1 MGWLLSLDAPY
12 LVGILHPY
20 ASRLGKIEGL
30 ADVLCVNLDKNELKT
45 LNMPDPRVT
54 VPDMLKRVKSRGDPE
69 PHAAEMLAK
78 DLDEIMK
85 ADQILWDHD
94 ERGGASGSG
103 GGGAAGGQTLKDSFV
118 RRGMD
123 DAMVEPGGAAGAGP
137 RVGSFLERMKTPL
150 RGRVLN
156 HVQKKL
162 LNMSLEEKRE
172 YAGSVD
178 AAVAFGR
185 MIRSTFQGEVEKN
198 EGGGTNEDEASEQML
213 APRYAAPSHD
223 NIGSIDPCAVSE
235 NEGGDEDVRA
245 ALTCFFIH
253 TYGDMGM
260 YLSETQG
267 TFWLDRRKFLL
278 RKKQVRSKSTPKFH
292 CFFCVCE
299 LQQRIF
305 SKTPRTIVPAR

>member
-1 MGWLLSLDAPY
+1 MW
-12 LVGILHPY
+12 
-20 ASRLGKIEGL
+20 
-30 ADVLCVNLDKNELKT
+30 
-45 LNMPDPRVT
+45 
-54 VPDMLKRVKSRGDPE
+54 
-69 PHAAEMLAK
+69 
-78 DLDEIMK
+78 
-85 ADQILWDHD
+85 
-94 ERGGASGSG
+94 G
-103 GGGAAGGQTLKDSFV
+103 GG
-118 RRGMD
+118 
-123 DAMVEPGGAAGAGP
+123 AGAGP

-198 EGGGTNEDEASEQML
+198 EGGGTNVIAAASEQKL

>member
-1 MGWLLSLDAPY
+1 M
-12 LVGILHPY
+12 
-20 ASRLGKIEGL
+20 
-30 ADVLCVNLDKNELKT
+30 
-45 LNMPDPRVT
+45 
-54 VPDMLKRVKSRGDPE
+54 
-69 PHAAEMLAK
+69 
-78 DLDEIMK
+78 
-85 ADQILWDHD
+85 
-94 ERGGASGSG
+94 
-103 GGGAAGGQTLKDSFV
+103 KDSFV